1 MACIAACGTAVLPE
15 LTEEGEGI
23 VPFYIQPFFFYKKSK
38 PLILRL
44 PKIYYISLHFL
55 IYEVNM

>member
-23 VPFYIQPFFFYKKSK
+23 VPFYIQPFFFF
-38 PLILRL
+38 LQ
-44 PKIYYISLHFL
+44 KIKTINFATTKNLLYRPPFSYI
-55 IYEVNM
+55 

>member
-23 VPFYIQPFFFYKKSK
+23 VPFYIQPFFF
-38 PLILRL
+38 LQ
-44 PKIYYISLHFL
+44 KIKTINFATTKNLLYGPPFSY
-55 IYEVNM
+55 V